1 MDVINVISLIL
12 TIMVIAMFGYQFFYI
27 LVSLIDEIKTR
38 IQKNNQYKDILNGVA
53 KAEDF
58 IEKDGEPH
66 RFGFVIA
73 ARNEENVIANLIES
87 IRQQNYPS
95 DMIDVFVVADNCT
108 DKTADVAREA
118 GAVVYERFNDEQVGK
133 SYALNYLFNKINADY
148 GSYRAY
154 DGYFIFD
161 ADNIVGK
168 DFTRAMNNEFCKG
181 YRVVTG
187 YRNSKNFGTNWIT
200 AGYSIAFMRE
210 AKYLNNSR
218 KLLKSSTMVSGT
230 GYLVSSEIIE
240 ENKGWHFNLMTEDI
254 QLSAHLISN
263 NEKIGY
269 AKDAM
274 FYDEQPTTFMQSWH
288 QRMRWTKGFYQVQ
301 WHYGYKLF
309 RNFFSQPSMMLSKY
323 DAFMTLAPSTIFT
336 LISAGIMCVSVGLNI
351 KDMDAAMAM
360 VPETITAI
368 ITGIVQFYLVTF
380 IWGLFTIITEWDKII
395 APNSKKILY
404 LFTYPFFMFTY
415 LPMAFFALF
424 TKVTWRPI
432 KHTVSKTA
440 ADLCNEKTELVK

>member
-187 YRNSKNFGTNWIT
+187 YRESLRT
-200 AGYSIAFMRE
+200 S
-210 AKYLNNSR
+210 
-218 KLLKSSTMVSGT
+218 VQT
-230 GYLVSSEIIE
+230 G
-240 ENKGWHFNLMTEDI
+240 
-254 QLSAHLISN
+254 
-263 NEKIGY
+263 
-269 AKDAM
+269 
-274 FYDEQPTTFMQSWH
+274 
-288 QRMRWTKGFYQVQ
+288 
-301 WHYGYKLF
+301 
-309 RNFFSQPSMMLSKY
+309 
-323 DAFMTLAPSTIFT
+323 
-336 LISAGIMCVSVGLNI
+336 
-351 KDMDAAMAM
+351 
-360 VPETITAI
+360 
-368 ITGIVQFYLVTF
+368 
-380 IWGLFTIITEWDKII
+380 
-395 APNSKKILY
+395 
-404 LFTYPFFMFTY
+404 
-415 LPMAFFALF
+415 
-424 TKVTWRPI
+424 
-432 KHTVSKTA
+432 
-440 ADLCNEKTELVK
+440 

>member
-118 GAVVYERFNDEQVGK
+118 GTVVYERFNDEQVGK

-230 GYLVSSEIIE
+230 GYLVSSE
-240 ENKGWHFNLMTEDI
+240 
-254 QLSAHLISN
+254 
-263 NEKIGY
+263 
-269 AKDAM
+269 
-274 FYDEQPTTFMQSWH
+274 QPTTFMQSWH

-309 RNFFSQPSMMLSKY
+309 RNFFSKPSMMLSKY

>member
-288 QRMRWTKGFYQVQ
+288 QRMRWVKGYFQVYKK
-301 WHYGYKLF
+301 YGRQL
-309 RNFFSQPSMMLSKY
+309 LSKVGKKGGFSCFDMLMSNLPAFILTMIATFAGLTLTILALLTAQDFTSALLCVGKFTVNTSAAMLVLGIY
-323 DAFMTLAPSTIFT
+323 TTLTEWKHIHMAWYRKIGYMFTFPIYMLTYIPIAFMAMFKKVEWKPIAHGSRVTKTPIRTIA
-336 LISAGIMCVSVGLNI
+336 S
-351 KDMDAAMAM
+351 
-360 VPETITAI
+360 
-368 ITGIVQFYLVTF
+368 
-380 IWGLFTIITEWDKII
+380 
-395 APNSKKILY
+395 
-404 LFTYPFFMFTY
+404 
-415 LPMAFFALF
+415 
-424 TKVTWRPI
+424 
-432 KHTVSKTA
+432 
-440 ADLCNEKTELVK
+440 

>member
-288 QRMRWTKGFYQVQ
+288 QRMRWTKGFYQVFFT
-301 WHYGYKLF
+301 YGKHLVKSTF
-309 RNFFSQPSMMLSKY
+309 RYHRFAAY
-323 DAFMTLAPSTIFT
+323 DMFMTIAPGMLLSLISMLANATFLIVGGLSHGFLATEVEMQACAASLIMTFAMMYQTFFILALLTTIFEYKHIHCAQKWRLVT
-336 LISAGIMCVSVGLNI
+336 NLFTFPIFMFSYIPITVAALFLKVDWVPTQHAVSVTLDEVMQGA
-351 KDMDAAMAM
+351 K
-360 VPETITAI
+360 
-368 ITGIVQFYLVTF
+368 
-380 IWGLFTIITEWDKII
+380 
-395 APNSKKILY
+395 
-404 LFTYPFFMFTY
+404 
-415 LPMAFFALF
+415 
-424 TKVTWRPI
+424 
-432 KHTVSKTA
+432 
-440 ADLCNEKTELVK
+440 